1 MGTSCKR
8 KIHTTRWVTN
18 SIDDKGWK
26 QRAPSLLFQ
35 FLLAMGARQSYQNCY
50 LFCEARILILPVC
63 IQGREHESMEEPIK
77 NIQHLRALFLFPIKN
92 QMPNYNWNL
101 NINGVF
107 WIFFEKFFLGL
118 PCSECRFYF
127 KEVIGKNI
135 KYKRLYTIYLL
146 IFIHILK
153 KYQEAES
160 KQFTQIQSIRAWHVV
175 S

>member
-1 MGTSCKR
+1 MLRTFENKFIAVLQLERISNKQMGTSCKR

-77 NIQHLRALFLFPIKN
+77 NIQHLRALFLFSIKN
-92 QMPNYNWNL
+92 QMPNYN
-101 NINGVF
+101 
-107 WIFFEKFFLGL
+107 
-118 PCSECRFYF
+118 
-127 KEVIGKNI
+127 
-135 KYKRLYTIYLL
+135 
-146 IFIHILK
+146 
-153 KYQEAES
+153 
-160 KQFTQIQSIRAWHVV
+160 
-175 S
+175 